1 MVATTPGVT
10 TSIDPD
16 YSGGPTPPA
25 HSYLMGGKTM
35 KDGKMEPGRGL
46 KRGVAGTLALLLMGS
61 VLAACDPKQP
71 DSPGPG
77 DPQQPSQ
84 PGMQN
89 GGDPA
94 GGGSAGGA
102 GGYGEGQQ

>member
-1 MVATTPGVT
+1 MAVTTPAVT
-10 TSIDPD
+10 TLTDPD
-16 YSGGPTPPA
+16 YLGGPTPPV
-25 HSYLMGGKTM
+25 HSHLMGGKTM
-35 KDGKMEPGRGL
+35 KDGKMERRTGL

-71 DSPGPG
+71 DSPAPG

-84 PGMQN
+84 PGMQS
-89 GGDPA
+89 GDDPA

-102 GGYGEGQQ
+102 GGYGGGQQ

>member
-1 MVATTPGVT
+1 
-10 TSIDPD
+10 
-16 YSGGPTPPA
+16 
-25 HSYLMGGKTM
+25 M
-35 KDGKMEPGRGL
+35 KDEKIEPRTGL

-71 DSPGPG
+71 DSPAPG

-89 GGDPA
+89 GGAPA
-94 GGGSAGGA
+94 DGGSGGGA
-102 GGYGEGQQ
+102 GGYGGSQQ